1 MVTHTAAPLRIPV
14 SKIVVTELPVE
25 FIPRPMLRDCLE
37 PPRELLGDMLLE
49 LGRPADAL
57 PQYEASI
64 AKEPNR
70 FRGLYG
76 AGLAAER
83 AGDRARAR
91 VYFEKLMALCAE
103 SDGTRPEL
111 VQVRQALA
119 QR

>member
-1 MVTHTAAPLRIPV
+1 M
-14 SKIVVTELPVE
+14 
-25 FIPRPMLRDCLE
+25 
-37 PPRELLGDMLLE
+37 E

-70 FRGLYG
+70 FRGMYG

-91 VYFEKLMALCAE
+91 GHFEKLVDLCAE
-103 SDGTRPEL
+103 SDATGLSWRTPPDAGTTVRRPGGRERGGD
-111 VQVRQALA
+111 VHAPQAMVDRHAARGRCAPA
-119 QR
+119 QPRRAGGGK

>member
-1 MVTHTAAPLRIPV
+1 MVGVLKIPLGKYVDRLQGGA
-14 SKIVVTELPVE
+14 ECE
-25 FIPRPMLRDCLE
+25 
-37 PPRELLGDMLLE
+37 LE

-83 AGDRARAR
+83 AGDHARAR
-91 VYFEKLMALCAE
+91 GHFEKLVALCAE
-103 SDGTRPEL
+103 SEGARPEL

>member
-1 MVTHTAAPLRIPV
+1 MPA
-14 SKIVVTELPVE
+14 
-25 FIPRPMLRDCLE
+25 
-37 PPRELLGDMLLE
+37 RELLGDLLME
-49 LGRPADAL
+49 LGRPAEAL

-83 AGDRARAR
+83 AGDQGRARGH
-91 VYFEKLMALCAE
+91 FEKLAAICAQSE
-103 SDGTRPEL
+103 STRPEL
-111 VQVRQALA
+111 IHARQVVA

>member
-1 MVTHTAAPLRIPV
+1 MPA
-14 SKIVVTELPVE
+14 
-25 FIPRPMLRDCLE
+25 
-37 PPRELLGDMLLE
+37 RELLGDMLLE
-49 LGRPADAL
+49 LGRHAEAL

-83 AGDRARAR
+83 AGDHPRALG
-91 VYFEKLMALCAE
+91 YFEKLAALCAE
-103 SDGTRPEL
+103 SDGVRPEL
-111 VQVRQALA
+111 VQARQILA